1 MSEDV
6 RADQQRYW
14 EASSQ
19 PWGKGAEAFGRLA
32 RPVTE
37 GLLAAA
43 RLNPGQRVLELGA
56 GPGEVGIQAAERVAP
71 DGEVLVTDAV
81 EGMVALARE
90 RTAGTAGVE
99 VRREDAEA
107 IDQPA
112 ASFDAVLSRW
122 GLMFTVDPEAP
133 FRECRRVLR
142 PGGRLALAVW
152 APPAENPWFSVPGRE
167 LLEQGLTEPPP
178 PGDNPGPFRFAAP
191 GRLRGLLA
199 GAGFDEVEVAPLPF
213 SARFRSFDE
222 IWELKLSLSSGLRD
236 ALALTHEEG
245 ARALRAGIER
255 GYAPYQTGD
264 GGYEVPLVALLG
276 SATA

>member
-1 MSEDV
+1 MSEEV
-6 RADQQRYW
+6 RADQQRSW
-14 EASSQ
+14 EASAG
-19 PWGKGAEAFGRLA
+19 PWGEAAEAFGRMA

-37 GLLAAA
+37 RLLEAA
-43 RLNPGQRVLELGA
+43 RLAPGQRVLELGA
-56 GPGEVGIQAAERVAP
+56 GPGALGIAAAERVAP
-71 DGEVLVTDAV
+71 GGEVLVTDAID
-81 EGMVALARE
+81 GMLALARE
-90 RTAGTAGVE
+90 RSAGTPGVE

-142 PGGRLALAVW
+142 PGGRLALAAW

-167 LLEQGLTEPPP
+167 LLEQGLTEPPT

-191 GRLRGLLA
+191 GRLEELLE
-199 GAGFDEVEVAPLPF
+199 GAGFAEVEVEPLPF
-213 SARFRSFDE
+213 SARFASFAEVWD
-222 IWELKLSLSSGLRD
+222 LQRSLSRSLRE
-236 ALALTHEEG
+236 ALELTHAEG
-245 ARALRAGIER
+245 ARALRAGVER
-255 GYAPYQTGD
+255 GYAPYATTG
-264 GGYEVPLVALLG
+264 GGYELPLVALLG

>member
-14 EASSQ
+14 EASSR
-19 PWGKGAEAFGRLA
+19 PWGEGAEAFGRLA
-32 RPVTE
+32 APVTE
-37 GLLAAA
+37 ALLTAA
-43 RLNPGQRVLELGA
+43 RLAPGQRVLELGA
-56 GPGEVGIQAAERVAP
+56 GPGDVGIQAAERVAP
-71 DGEVLVTDAV
+71 GGGVLVTDAV

-90 RTAGTAGVE
+90 RSAGTAGVE

-107 IDQPA
+107 IDQPP

-142 PGGRLALAVW
+142 PGGRLALAAW

-167 LLEQGLTEPPP
+167 LLDQGLTEPPP

-191 GRLRGLLA
+191 GRLEGLLV
-199 GAGFDEVEVAPLPF
+199 GAGFDEVAVAPLPF
-213 SARFRSFDE
+213 SAQFGSFDE
-222 IWELKLSLSSGLRD
+222 IWELQSSLSNGLRD
-236 ALALTHEEG
+236 ALALTHAEG
-245 ARALRAGIER
+245 ARTLRAGIER
-255 GYAPYQTGD
+255 GYAPYATGH
-264 GGYEVPLVALLG
+264 GGYEIPLVALLG